1 MVEFHEKVEFLIK
14 LLQENNNNSYDE
26 EAFKQLENLLE
37 EYARN
42 YKPQRY
48 AKNAK

>member
-1 MVEFHEKVEFLIK
+1 MEFHEKVEFLIK

-26 EAFKQLENLLE
+26 EVFKQLEKLLE

>member
-1 MVEFHEKVEFLIK
+1 MVEFHDKVEFLIR
-14 LLQENNNNSYDE
+14 LLQEKNNNNSFDE

-42 YKPQRY
+42 YKPRPY
-48 AKNAK
+48 AKK